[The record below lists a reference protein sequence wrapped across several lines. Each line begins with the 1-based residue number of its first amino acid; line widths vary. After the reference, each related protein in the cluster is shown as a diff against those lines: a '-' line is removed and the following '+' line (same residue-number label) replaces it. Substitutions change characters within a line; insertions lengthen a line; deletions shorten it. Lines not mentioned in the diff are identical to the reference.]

1 MLSTSARTVLA
12 ALAALVVVALP
23 AAADTTPQPL
33 PLDQSW
39 SDKDLITTDDD
50 WSRVPGIVGYR
61 GDGLTA
67 VDGVD
72 PRTVLVD
79 GETTPVDVIANRSNP
94 GGLATGGVAEFDGLP
109 DPAVALQ
116 PSSTADGPHLVLR
129 VDTTGRANVGVSYVV
144 RDLDGSADNAVQ
156 PVALQ
161 YRLGATGDFS
171 NVPGGF
177 VADATDGATAT
188 RVTPVSVVLPPDADD
203 RPHVEIRI
211 LTTNAV
217 GSDEWVG
224 IDDIHVDGTPLGPS
238 DGDGDGIPDAS
249 DNCVESANADQADA
263 DGDGL
268 GDACDSDGDGDAIAD
283 ETDNCPATANADQ
296 KDADGDAQGDAC
308 DPDDDGDG
316 VGDGTDN
323 CPLIPNADQADADG
337 DGLGDACDATPG
349 TTSGKATGGGWIT
362 AEKHSFGFTVRS
374 LAGVAPQG
382 ELVFTDRVAR
392 VRLKAAAISAVA
404 VSGAR
409 ATIRGTGTLN
419 GDATVEFTVEVVD
432 HGEPGR
438 DDTFRIAWPGYET
451 AGTLNGGNV
460 QTYAE

>member
-12 ALAALVVVALP
+12 ALAALVVAALP

-39 SDKDLITTDDD
+39 SDKDLVTTDDD

-61 GDGLTA
+61 CDGLTA
-67 VDGVD
+67 ADGVD

-79 GETTPVDVIANRSNP
+79 GATTPVDVIANRSNP

-109 DPAVALQ
+109 DAAVALQ

-129 VDTTGRANVGVSYVV
+129 VDTTGRADVEVSYLV
-144 RDLDGSADNAVQ
+144 RDLDGSADNAIQ

-161 YRLGATGDFS
+161 YRVGATGDFT

-177 VADATDGATAT
+177 LADATDGATAT

-224 IDDIHVDGTPLGPS
+224 VDDIHVDGTPLGPS

-249 DNCVESANADQADA
+249 DNCAESANTDQADA

-268 GDACDSDGDGDAIAD
+268 GDACDPDRDGDAIPE
-283 ETDNCPATANADQ
+283 ETDNCPGMAN
-296 KDADGDAQGDAC
+296 
-308 DPDDDGDG
+308 P
-316 VGDGTDN
+316 
-323 CPLIPNADQADADG
+323 DQADADG

-362 AEKHSFGFTVRS
+362 AEKHSFGFAVRS

-392 VRLKAAAISAVA
+392 HRLKATAIGAVA

-432 HGEPGR
+432 RGEPGR
-438 DDTFRIAWPGYET
+438 DDTFRIAWPGYEA